1 MRKIV
6 TLVSLMTILACMP
19 ESSEAA
25 QSKKKKPNTPSQT
38 KQKIDP
44 YELCKQLV
52 AKHGGA
58 ELRVQRYQITKDG
71 TLRCWYMA

>member
-25 QSKKKKPNTPSQT
+25 QTKKKKPNTPSQT

-44 YELCKQLV
+44 YDLCKLLV
-52 AKHGGA
+52 AKDKGA
-58 ELRVQRYQITKDG
+58 HVRVQRYRITKDG
-71 TLRCWYMA
+71 SLHCWYYG

>member
-6 TLVSLMTILACMP
+6 TLLSLIAVLASMP

-25 QSKKKKPNTPSQT
+25 QRKKKPNTPAQT

-52 AKHGGA
+52 AKHGGPVP
-58 ELRVQRYQITKDG
+58 RVQRYRITKDG
-71 TLRCWYMA
+71 TLHCWYLV

>member
-1 MRKIV
+1 MFKIGLIGCV
-6 TLVSLMTILACMP
+6 TIAILALGNG
-19 ESSEAA
+19 EVAAA
-25 QSKKKKPNTPSQT
+25 QKKKPAPQSQT
-38 KQKIDP
+38 KSKVSP

-71 TLRCWYMA
+71 VLKCWYMA